1 MSNLFI
7 PTDIFNEIASF
18 HCHLPQDQRDTL
30 AAQPHIQQLK
40 TMTKTVSY
48 DYYNDH
54 NRVVKWTIPDAVV
67 SWKFDLYIRTVFSR
81 EGVMLSEE
89 DNGEETFYIPA
100 VYTNRYNFQ
109 RWSDGHFHFGY
120 EPTVDN
126 RWLTKCGMALICTD
140 QPTQEQIGLA
150 QWYATHLVKR
160 ILKGST
166 PKQILKNIIYLNA
179 NKLKNC
185 IIMVFNEDSWDDDYC
200 YKTNT
205 SGWKSIFETN
215 HKAFLKYLMKGETFV
230 TQ

>member
-18 HCHLPQDQRDTL
+18 HCHLPQDQRDAL

-40 TMTKTVSY
+40 TIQVLRTY
-48 DYYNDH
+48 DYYH
-54 NRVVKWTIPDAVV
+54 NNNRLVTWVIQRNGQVGWTFFMRAITNR
-67 SWKFDLYIRTVFSR
+67 Y
-81 EGVMLSEE
+81 GVMLSEE
-89 DNGEETFYIPA
+89 DNGEETFYVPA
-100 VYTNRYNFQ
+100 IRQ
-109 RWSDGHFHFGY
+109 RKPLMRRFVDGHFHFGY
-120 EPTVDN
+120 KNVHKE
-126 RWLTKCGMALICTD
+126 WLTKSGMALICTD

-205 SGWKSIFETN
+205 PGWKSIFETN
-215 HKAFLKYLMKGETFV
+215 HKAFLKYLKKGETFV